1 MTSGQIPSMG
11 NDLKSITE
19 KIIQFRDA
27 RQWVQYHDPKN
38 LSLALGIEAAELQE
52 IFLWKTSEESKNLSQ
67 KDISRVSDEIADIFI
82 YLTYLCHEFKIDLFD
97 TTLRKIEKNAV
108 KYPIEKSKGSNKKY
122 NEL

>member
-19 KIIQFRDA
+19 KIIQFRNA
-27 RQWVQYHDPKN
+27 RQWGQYHDPKN
-38 LSLALGIEAAELQE
+38 LSMALGIEAAELQE
-52 IFLWKTSEESKNLSQ
+52 IFLWKTPEESKNLSQ
-67 KDISRVSDEIADIFI
+67 KDISRVSEEIADIFI

-97 TTLRKIEKNAV
+97 ATLKKIQKNAG
-108 KYPIEKSKGSNKKY
+108 KYPIEKFKGSNKKY

>member
-82 YLTYLCHEFKIDLFD
+82 YLTYLCYEFKIDLFD
-97 TTLRKIEKNAV
+97 TTLKKIEKNAI

-122 NEL
+122 NKL